1 MEGRTCHLQPIYRND
16 VVPPEKNWPESGEWN
31 VQSPSVGQ
39 RLTDDGIR
47 RGNVGGG
54 ALAYRKKVD
63 ENSGYPHR
71 SSIRAL
77 DKPSLKTPGEQ
88 SGLSILVLDAR
99 RQAYS
104 SIRWRLGETFG
115 SSCVS
120 TIRETIG
127 G

>member
-1 MEGRTCHLQPIYRND
+1 MQSQDRKWKAELATCNQF
-16 VVPPEKNWPESGEWN
+16 
-31 VQSPSVGQ
+31 GQ

-54 ALAYRKKVD
+54 ALVYRKKVD

-77 DKPSLKTPGEQ
+77 D
-88 SGLSILVLDAR
+88 AC

-120 TIRETIG
+120 TVGETIG

>member
-1 MEGRTCHLQPIYRND
+1 MQSQDRKWKAELATCNQF
-16 VVPPEKNWPESGEWN
+16 
-31 VQSPSVGQ
+31 GQ

-54 ALAYRKKVD
+54 ALVYRKKVD

-88 SGLSILVLDAR
+88 SGLSILVWMHAAKLTR
-99 RQAYS
+99 RSGGA
-104 SIRWRLGETFG
+104 LGKPSVVRAFLPLG
-115 SSCVS
+115 K
-120 TIRETIG
+120 R
-127 G
+127 

>member
-1 MEGRTCHLQPIYRND
+1 MLFRRQKIGLK
-16 VVPPEKNWPESGEWN
+16 VGESN
-31 VQSPSVGQ
+31 VRSPSVGQ

-47 RGNVGGG
+47 RRNVGGG
-54 ALAYRKKVD
+54 ALVYRKKVD

-88 SGLSILVLDAR
+88 SGLSIPVLDAR

-120 TIRETIG
+120 TVGETIG

>member
-1 MEGRTCHLQPIYRND
+1 MQSQDRKWKAELATCNQF
-16 VVPPEKNWPESGEWN
+16 
-31 VQSPSVGQ
+31 GQ

-54 ALAYRKKVD
+54 ALVYRKKVD

-88 SGLSILVLDAR
+88 SGLSILVLAR
-99 RQAYS
+99 RQVYS